1 MDIYVGNLAYATT
14 DDSLRAAFEAY
25 GEVTSARVVTDR
37 ISHRSKGFGFV
48 EMPNE
53 TEAAAAVEALNGS
66 ELDGR
71 QIRANESQN
80 KDFRRDGAPGGGRGR
95 FGGGRPPRREGGF
108 GGREGGRG
116 GFRREGGSFGGEREG
131 GFRSERGGFG
141 GGREGGR
148 GGFRREGG
156 FGSRGGSYA
165 GPRGPRNSGP
175 RGGGSY
181 QPRESQ
187 W

>member
-1 MDIYVGNLAYATT
+1 MDIYVGNLAWATN
-14 DDSLRAAFEAY
+14 DESLRAAFAAY
-25 GEVTSARVVTDR
+25 GEVTSARVVVDR
-37 ISHRSKGFGFV
+37 MSHRSKGFGFV

-53 TEAAAAVEALNGS
+53 EEAAAAVAALNGA

-80 KDFRRDGAPGGGRGR
+80 KDFK
-95 FGGGRPPRREGGF
+95 REGGN
-108 GGREGGRG
+108 
-116 GFRREGGSFGGEREG
+116 
-131 GFRSERGGFG
+131 
-141 GGREGGR
+141 GGR

-156 FGSRGGSYA
+156 FGGRGARREG
-165 GPRGPRNSGP
+165 GFGGRGPRREGGFGGDRGSRREGGFGGGDRGSRREGGFGGRGARREGGFGGRGP
-175 RGGGSY
+175 RDSRRPA